1 MPETSI
7 SEDRVD
13 QEIARPPEASEL
25 VDMLEAGPMV
35 RSFVSGDPGGA
46 RLRIRYFRRSADGAL
61 LGNVWFGPDAQGPPG
76 HAHGGSMAAVLD
88 EAMGASAWLSGHAVV
103 AAQITI
109 QFRRMLPLGT
119 IARLEAWVDVVN
131 GRKVTTRGRLVD
143 DRGETFAEG
152 EGLFIQLGL
161 DRFTALASE
170 AAKAPEDDRA
180 R

>member
-1 MPETSI
+1 MPEA
-7 SEDRVD
+7 EMNVD
-13 QEIARPPEASEL
+13 PVDPELAHPPEGAEP
-25 VDMLEAGPMV
+25 VDMLETGPML
-35 RSFVSGDPGGA
+35 RSFVSGDPRGA

-88 EAMGASAWLSGHAVV
+88 EAMGASAWLAGHAVV
-103 AAQITI
+103 AAQITV

-143 DRGETFAEG
+143 DRGEAFAEG
-152 EGLFIQLGL
+152 EGLFIQLGH
-161 DRFTALASE
+161 DRFSALASA
-170 AAKAPEDDRA
+170 AAKTPEDDRT